1 MEKTGIFCKLDYFQ
15 AVFNDVDFNY
25 VVNDFLEMGV
35 TFTDEVFNSS
45 YERQYG
51 YDSHLVFQI
60 GPVQVSARYEQV
72 ISASDSVF
80 SSVYSKVFLII
91 SGQALDFLR
100 SYYSSAEDVD
110 RILCKEPKLD
120 KLGQPIWHVT
130 RADFAFDFV
139 NYKFDIY
146 DTAACEL
153 RDCASP
159 NGTVKVSG
167 LKRPISFSIRSGSE
181 KTIYLGKGRSDRL
194 LRIYDKKLQLTKN
207 GQLTELPDDSI
218 DYNID
223 SWHRIELQTRNNWA
237 HHFLYHTEDYIQV
250 LREIYNYYAFID
262 SNGNITSFWQDL
274 FDWELIP
281 QIIQNMHF
289 ERKPL
294 SREVLDKQFDVGI
307 QVILAFAAFYGKEYV
322 YEKINKA
329 FYQVFHDGDC
339 NTKRRRLRLLRR
351 IDCLNDF
358 KNDNSHLLGAAVV
371 NRASDS
377 ILVLK

>member
-25 VVNDFLEMGV
+25 VVNDFLEMDV
-35 TFTDEVFNSS
+35 TFTDEVFNSA

-51 YDSHLVFQI
+51 YDSHLVFNI
-60 GPVQVSARYEQV
+60 GPVQISAKYDQV
-72 ISASDSVF
+72 ICAGDSVF

-91 SGQALDFLR
+91 PGQALDFLR
-100 SYYSSAEDVD
+100 SYYDSPEEVD
-110 RILCKEPKLD
+110 RILRKAPELD

-146 DTAACEL
+146 DTAAREL
-153 RDCASP
+153 RMCATEQ
-159 NGTVKVSG
+159 GTVKVKG
-167 LKRPISFSIRSGSE
+167 LCRPISFSIRSGSE

-218 DYNID
+218 DYEIT
-223 SWHRIELQTRNNWA
+223 SWDRIELQCRNNWA
-237 HHFLYHTEDYIQV
+237 HYYLYNAIDFMQV
-250 LREIYNYYAFID
+250 LRGIYDYYSFID
-262 SNGNITSFWQDL
+262 KEGSVTDFWKSL
-274 FDWELIP
+274 FDWSEIP
-281 QIIQNMHF
+281 AIIQNAYF
-289 ERKPL
+289 DKQPI
-294 SREVLDKQFDVGI
+294 SREVLDRQFDTGI
-307 QVILAFAAFYGKEYV
+307 QVILAFCAFYGKEYV
-322 YEKINKA
+322 YRKIDKA
-329 FYQVFHDGDC
+329 FYDIFHKEDAND
-339 NTKRRRLRLLRR
+339 KRRRLRLLRR

-358 KNDNSHLLGAAVV
+358 KNDNTHLLGAASI
-371 NRASDS
+371 NRNGKH